1 MPDFLTNG
9 SPAPLTGSYEAT
21 INGYV
26 YDMETGDLTEGG
38 EIEKLYDAILGTY
51 QASAQFSTPEMFK
64 GTISAYTGIPA
75 PAKNVRFTADF
86 GNGSQYW
93 SIVSRSVKST
103 SRGVRKYDVEIH
115 RLAV

>member
-1 MPDFLTNG
+1 MPDYLTNG
-9 SPAPLTGSYEAT
+9 SPAPVTGSYEAT
-21 INGYV
+21 INGYT

-38 EIEKLYDAILGTY
+38 EIEKFYNATDGAY

-64 GTISAYTGIPA
+64 ATITAYTGIPA

-93 SIVSRSVKST
+93 AVVSRSVKSS
-103 SRGVRKYDVEIH
+103 SRAARKYDVEIH